1 MEARN
6 AIRAEIEDDDVDQ
19 MAVATTMHAIWLANL
34 TDSDGEVL
42 FPGLMAVSPVI
53 LKLGRGAAL
62 GNEQAAQAL
71 ERFIAL
77 VAGRDLLQ
85 WDG

>member
-6 AIRAEIEDDDVDQ
+6 AIRAASEDDKVDQ
-19 MAVATTMHAIWLANL
+19 MAVAMTMHAMWLANL
-34 TDSDGEVL
+34 TDSDGELL
-42 FPGLMAVSPVI
+42 FPGLMTVSPVI

-62 GNEQAAQAL
+62 GNEQANLAL
-71 ERFIAL
+71 GRFIAL
-77 VAGRDLLQ
+77 VAGRDVLQ